1 MAEIKM
7 NMNLMKLVE
16 QFSSEDRCRQYLEDV
31 RWPEGVQCPR
41 CASESVSHIS
51 TRDQYDCNKC
61 RYRFSVTSGTIF
73 HDSHLPLA
81 KWLIAVYLMIEAK
94 KGISANQLK
103 RTIDVSYKTAW
114 YLCHRIRKAMTGAYP
129 FPLKGIVQIDETY
142 VGKGEGPGGR
152 APGPNKACVVGAI
165 QQDGKIILKVIKNAG
180 KKDLA
185 KFIDESVSEDADA
198 IYTDEWTPYIGVV
211 REHGVPHKTVQHKT
225 EYVTVDGVTTNSIE
239 NVWSLFKRA
248 IMGTYHKLSPKHL
261 QAYLEELEWRFNNRE
276 NPWLFRD
283 TVQRLI
289 VSGKIEYKELIA

>member
-1 MAEIKM
+1 MAEQKM
-7 NMNLMKLVE
+7 NMNLMKLVA
-16 QFSSEDRCRQYLEDV
+16 QFSTEERCRQYLEDV
-31 RWPEGVQCPR
+31 RWPEGAQCPR
-41 CASESVSHIS
+41 CAAESVSHIS

-81 KWLIAVYLMIEAK
+81 KWLIAIYLMIEAK

-142 VGKGEGPGGR
+142 VGKSDGR
-152 APGPNKACVVGAI
+152 GRTAGPNKACVVGAI
-165 QQDGKIILKVIKNAG
+165 QQDGKIILKVVKNAG
-180 KKDLA
+180 KKELA
-185 KFIDESVSEDADA
+185 NFIQESVSEEADA
-198 IYTDEWTPYIGVV
+198 IYTDEWKPYMGAGGLDVS
-211 REHGVPHKTVQHKT
+211 HKTVQHAV
-225 EYVTVDGVTTNSIE
+225 EYVTIDGVTTNSIE

-283 TVQRLI
+283 TVQRLM
-289 VSGKIEYKELIA
+289 VSGNLEYKKLVA